1 MSFQPYSKVT
11 CLKDAKYRVFKYFS
25 FVLFVYTP
33 ETFDQRIH
41 DDFLKRIQSSEYIF
55 STQFVYEGK
64 VVQVKYL
71 FSTKSVKNEKKFC
84 LKLGKEWKFQRCSNP
99 DATSNTMKREI
110 KILVSL
116 KS

>member
-11 CLKDAKYRVFKYFS
+11 CLKDAKYRVFKYYS

-41 DDFLKRIQSSEYIF
+41 DDFLKKIESSEFIF
-55 STQFVYEGK
+55 STQIVNEGK
-64 VVQVKYL
+64 VQVKYL
-71 FSTKSVKNEKKFC
+71 FSTKSVKNERKFC
-84 LKLGKEWKFQRCSNP
+84 LKLGEEWKFQRCSNP
-99 DATSNTMKREI
+99 DSMLNTMKREI